1 MFILTRL
8 ISEASAA
15 VPKDIAKYGLDRVLV
30 LDYHLAIFLR
40 CFITRAHQNHGK
52 MSDLQEKIYNEH
64 ITDSLRTPVIPAVY

>member
-1 MFILTRL
+1 MFTLTRS
-8 ISEASAA
+8 ISEASAT

-40 CFITRAHQNHGK
+40 CFLTRTHLNHDK

-64 ITDSLRTPVIPAVY
+64 ITDGTGSDNRYI